1 MSFNILSAS
10 GNNLTNLTNLSTD
23 VNLSVNY
30 TLDKNKK
37 FIYCNYPEALKNNM
51 FGEANANN
59 KCLNQVVVPA
69 GTHQIFFSYQYNNSS
84 DAAKTPF
91 YFGIQIFNPNSGTLS
106 YKQLKLGH
114 GTNYSSDKGSWAGVA
129 GETIKDYFNS
139 SSGNTVSIGAN
150 KSYWFEKSLP
160 NYSGLYSGL
169 LEFQIDKQAIV
180 TAYIYNN
187 KGYIDGTATIIPKT
201 DMGGQYSGYSDG
213 YKYVA
218 NTITLYASELQNRK
232 KYIKLNSTNIS
243 NLKINNTTN
252 SSDLLPIHLANPS
265 SVTVSPTT
273 SGQNL
278 GNWGVI
284 YEFPIKF
291 VNDTSSASKTFNIY
305 IKTETNNVNEYC
317 IINSGTDTKYA
328 TLSGNTSGMYNSWKC
343 ISVEVASNKTDT
355 FRYVLGTNSC
365 AGKRLVFTV
374 S

>member
-1 MSFNILSAS
+1 
-10 GNNLTNLTNLSTD
+10 
-23 VNLSVNY
+23 
-30 TLDKNKK
+30 
-37 FIYCNYPEALKNNM
+37 M
-51 FGEANANN
+51 FGEANTNN

-69 GTHQIFFSYQYNNSS
+69 GTHQIFFSYEYNNSA
-84 DAAKTPF
+84 DAAQTPF

-114 GTNYSSDKGSWAGVA
+114 GTNYSTDKGSWAGVA
-129 GETIKDYFNS
+129 GETIKDYFS
-139 SSGNTVSIGAN
+139 SSAKSAVTINAN
-150 KSYWFEKSLP
+150 KSYWFEKQLP

-180 TAYIYNN
+180 TAYIYKN

-218 NTITLYASELQNRK
+218 NTITLYASELQNTK
-232 KYIKLNSTNIS
+232 KYIKLNTTNIS
-243 NLKINNTTN
+243 GLKINNLSNT
-252 SSDLLPIHLANPS
+252 SDLLPIHLANPS
-265 SVTVSPTT
+265 NITVSPTT
-273 SGQNL
+273 NQQNL

-291 VNDTSSASKTFNIY
+291 VNDTGSSSKTFNIY
-305 IKTETNNVNEYC
+305 IKTDTGRVNEYC
-317 IINSGTDTKYA
+317 VINSGTDTKYA
-328 TLSGNTSGMYNSWKC
+328 TLSGDTPGMYNSWKC
-343 ISVEVASNKTDT
+343 ISKTVNTNITDT

-365 AGKRLVFTV
+365 AEKRLIFTV